1 MIKKKWTSNNKIIY
15 PKSERP
21 LKSKNKALYTDA
33 ICSKNSSFKNI
44 KMSNISLKSLLYSR
58 WIISPKSVFSRQT
71 ISEKFL
77 TVPAPISV
85 SSPHKWNTKV
95 QDKTHKEIDKSSK
108 HKTHSILNLFANRSK
123 KELIKVSQYKIPS
136 EILHL
141 LSLKEV
147 NGHMQAFCPLFINKM
162 MIWRVKA
169 KKKSAVIVKDQ
180 NAWNFIVNASRKRY
194 SVPKAVIVMT
204 VEIINKISL
213 NINKPLLK
221 RWVET
226 HMVLMMNSLTKNKNN
241 KWLNKK
247 T

>member
-44 KMSNISLKSLLYSR
+44 KMSNISLNSLLYSR

-71 ISEKFL
+71 ISGKFL

-85 SSPHKWNTKV
+85 LFPHKWNTKV

-136 EILHL
+136 EILHHL
-141 LSLKEV
+141 FLKEV
-147 NGHMQAFCPLFINKM
+147 NDHMRAFCPLFINKM
-162 MIWRVKA
+162 MIWRVKV

-180 NAWNFIVNASRKRY
+180 NV
-194 SVPKAVIVMT
+194 
-204 VEIINKISL
+204 
-213 NINKPLLK
+213 
-221 RWVET
+221 
-226 HMVLMMNSLTKNKNN
+226 
-241 KWLNKK
+241 
-247 T
+247 